1 MALSGEYLGM
11 RLAVDDADK
20 QNLEYFEFC
29 GRHELRLQRWK
40 SNGLLSYPPSTAC
53 PWDGSEAYEWARV
66 EGRGSVMSYIEV
78 HHPILP
84 ALREH
89 TPYHVLLVELDEQC
103 GKPSEHEALRI
114 VGNLVTPDGRLAGKD
129 AIARVGIGSRVR
141 VVFAD
146 VGAGFALPQWTL
158 DESAAQPKPW
168 RYGDRR

>member
-89 TPYHVLLVELDEQC
+89 TPYHVLLV
-103 GKPSEHEALRI
+103 
-114 VGNLVTPDGRLAGKD
+114 
-129 AIARVGIGSRVR
+129 
-141 VVFAD
+141 
-146 VGAGFALPQWTL
+146 
-158 DESAAQPKPW
+158 
-168 RYGDRR
+168 